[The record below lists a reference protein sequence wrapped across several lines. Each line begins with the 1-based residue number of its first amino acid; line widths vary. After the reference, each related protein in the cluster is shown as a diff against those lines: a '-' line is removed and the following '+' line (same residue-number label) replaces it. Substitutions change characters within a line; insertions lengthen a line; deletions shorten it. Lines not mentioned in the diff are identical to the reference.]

1 MISPVFIIVGMISLM
16 GVGLVFNGGG
26 ACGAGEE
33 DEFLPVYSNEKDR
46 F

>member
-1 MISPVFIIVGMISLM
+1 MINPVFIIVGMVGLI
-16 GVGLVFNGGG
+16 GVGLVLGGG

-33 DEFLPVYSNEKDR
+33 DEFLPIYSNEKDG